1 MNKVIIIGA
10 TSGIGKEL
18 AHLYAANDW
27 LVGVTGRRR
36 ALLDSL
42 QQDFPGNI
50 LTECFDVTG
59 DENIDCI
66 KNLIQQLGGLD
77 LLIYNSGYGEP
88 SESLDWE
95 IDKNTTLIN
104 VNGFTEI
111 VNFAFNYF
119 LLEGKGHIAAT
130 SSIAAIR
137 GNSFAPAYSASKAY
151 MSNYLEGLY
160 IKAHKLKLPIHI
172 TDIQPGFIK
181 TKMAKGNGQF
191 WVAPVDKA
199 AAQIYSGIKKKRRK
213 LYITKR
219 WRLVAWLM
227 NVLPISIYKKIG

>member
-42 QQDFPGNI
+42 QQDFPDNI

-59 DENIDCI
+59 DENIDCM

-95 IDKNTTLIN
+95 IDKNTTLVN

-119 LLEGKGHIAAT
+119 VLEGKGHIAAT

-151 MSNYLEGLY
+151 
-160 IKAHKLKLPIHI
+160 H
-172 TDIQPGFIK
+172 
-181 TKMAKGNGQF
+181 
-191 WVAPVDKA
+191 
-199 AAQIYSGIKKKRRK
+199 
-213 LYITKR
+213 
-219 WRLVAWLM
+219 
-227 NVLPISIYKKIG
+227 

>member
-42 QQDFPGNI
+42 QQDFPDNI

-59 DENIDCI
+59 DENIDCM

-104 VNGFTEI
+104 VTGFTEI
-111 VNFAFNYF
+111 TWKVF
-119 LLEGKGHIAAT
+119 T
-130 SSIAAIR
+130 
-137 GNSFAPAYSASKAY
+137 
-151 MSNYLEGLY
+151 
-160 IKAHKLKLPIHI
+160 
-172 TDIQPGFIK
+172 
-181 TKMAKGNGQF
+181 
-191 WVAPVDKA
+191 
-199 AAQIYSGIKKKRRK
+199 
-213 LYITKR
+213 
-219 WRLVAWLM
+219 
-227 NVLPISIYKKIG
+227 